1 MEKNNLLMFSP
12 NHKIK
17 IKYMQK
23 KKIVSFFTKYKKWS
37 VIDGK
42 NYKNWCLLHGKNKFY
57 FVLHKGTKIE
67 V

>member
-17 IKYMQK
+17 IKYTQK

-42 NYKNWCLLHGKNKFY
+42 NYVVIDFDKIKNR
-57 FVLHKGTKIE
+57 IE

>member
-1 MEKNNLLMFSP
+1 MYYMEKNNLLMFSP

-17 IKYMQK
+17 IKFMQK
-23 KKIVSFFTKYKKWS
+23 KKLYRFSQNTKKWS

-42 NYKNWCLLHGKNKFY
+42 YYVVIDFDKIKNR
-57 FVLHKGTKIE
+57 IE